1 MVNSWGAGAGAG
13 LAEWSSFLT
22 VSRSVLLRSQH
33 LLRPYK
39 KPALCGIFFTLSIL
53 SSLSTGSAEGRGF
66 FTFFH
71 WILRSPRDGAREQR
85 IGQGQQHHIRRT
97 AERTDRD
104 DENELSAE
112 SRLYIARVTLEYHQM
127 AEKYGICLAY
137 LKEAAREN
145 ELLRQ
150 ENARLRL
157 ANEDLSK
164 RLNLLTS
171 SGSSADYSPVSLM
184 SGFETLNI
192 GTASQNRRSN
202 ISDLS
207 ETSPTSVFG
216 FQEDR
221 FERRTPERCTLP
233 KSISIRSSGFL
244 KMAQGNGSGASA
256 SASSSRGNRTRV
268 SNPVNVGS
276 VYVPGGKK
284 DEEALELEVYNQG
297 MFKTEL
303 CNKWQETGACP
314 YGNHCQF
321 AHGIGELRPVIR
333 HPRYK
338 TEVCRMVLAGDSC
351 PYGHRCHFRH
361 SITDQ
366 DRIASPR

>member
-1 MVNSWGAGAGAG
+1 MEQENASAKESGFVSAIVPMNEVIGTTYSQPLSACGNF
-13 LAEWSSFLT
+13 SSLYSPIYQGKESLT
-22 VSRSVLLRSQH
+22 SE
-33 LLRPYK
+33 
-39 KPALCGIFFTLSIL
+39 TLSFTP
-53 SSLSTGSAEGRGF
+53 SSCYS
-66 FTFFH
+66 
-71 WILRSPRDGAREQR
+71 
-85 IGQGQQHHIRRT
+85 
-97 AERTDRD
+97 D
-104 DENELSAE
+104 DENELSTE
-112 SRLYIARVTLEYHQM
+112 SRLYLARVTLEYHQM
-127 AEKYGICLAY
+127 AEKYSICLAH
-137 LKEAAREN
+137 LQEAAEEN
-145 ELLRQ
+145 ELLRK

-157 ANEDLSK
+157 ANGDLSK
-164 RLNLLTS
+164 RLNLFTS
-171 SGSSADYSPVSLM
+171 SGSSVDYSPASLIN
-184 SGFETLNI
+184 GFGSLNI
-192 GTASQNRRSN
+192 AGAGHNRRSYIN
-202 ISDLS
+202 GELS

-216 FQEDR
+216 FQEEG
-221 FERRTPERCTLP
+221 FARTPERCTLP

-244 KMAQGNGSGASA
+244 KMPHGSDGSGGGA
-256 SASSSRGNRTRV
+256 SASSSRGNRTKV

-284 DEEALELEVYNQG
+284 DEEALEMEVYNQG

-338 TEVCRMVLAGDSC
+338 TEVCRMVLAGDIC

-366 DRIASPR
+366 DRFASPR